1 MLCEIAITN
10 GVFEPKEIVN
20 APARKA
26 VLKSV
31 LRSLCYDNGR
41 LLCNMYDGKWEDAVY
56 RQVEGSSW
64 LGDDVRAVL
73 KLLHDRGRLIPRH
86 AESASSPGD
95 DIAWLREALS
105 SHRRLPFYAILT
117 RAETISKYSP
127 KELIAVCTALDSVPE
142 SPLWNSVSRSV
153 TVERTAKEMAKAVAP
168 ILRTCRSLLFIDP
181 FFNPELYR
189 YRRSIPEFLKS
200 AFTQRYDPKSLSL
213 IEIHTSHKAYP
224 DPLAFREAAK
234 QFSRHIPSGVK
245 VNLVCW
251 KEHVSG
257 PDFHNR
263 YILTNHSG
271 VAFLHGLDE
280 KPHDSD
286 EIVLLDEDSRGKR
299 WRDFQKATSPYVCM
313 GKVAVIGTSRA
324 NT

>member
-26 VLKSV
+26 ALKSV

-41 LLCNMYDGKWEDAVY
+41 LLCNMYDGKWQDAVY

-73 KLLHDRGRLIPRH
+73 KILHDQGRLIPRR
-86 AESASSPGD
+86 AESASAPGD
-95 DIAWLREALS
+95 DIAWLGEALS

-117 RAETISKYSP
+117 RAETISKYSS
-127 KELIAVCTALDSVPE
+127 KEPIAVCMSLDSVPD
-142 SPLWNSVSRSV
+142 SALWSSVSRSV

-181 FFNPELYR
+181 YFNPELYR
-189 YRRSIPEFLKS
+189 YWHPIHEFLKS
-200 AFTQRYDPKSLSL
+200 AVIQRYDPKSLSL
-213 IEIHTSHKAYP
+213 IEIHTSHNVYP
-224 DPLAFREAAK
+224 GSPAFREVAK
-234 QFSRHIPSGVK
+234 QLSGHIPSGVG

-251 KEHVSG
+251 SKRDSG

-263 YILTNHSG
+263 YILTNHAG

-280 KPHDSD
+280 KSHDSD
-286 EIVLLDEDSRGKR
+286 EIILLDEDSRGKR
-299 WRDFQKATSPYVCM
+299 WRDFQKATSPYDCVD
-313 GKVAVIGTSRA
+313 KVAVIGTFRA

>member
-1 MLCEIAITN
+1 MLYEIAITK

-56 RQVEGSSW
+56 RQVEGYSW
-64 LGDDVRAVL
+64 LGDDVRTVL
-73 KLLHDRGRLIPRH
+73 KILHDRGRLIPRR
-86 AESASSPGD
+86 AESASFPSN
-95 DIAWLREALS
+95 DIAWLGEALS

-117 RAETISKYSP
+117 RAETISKYSS
-127 KELIAVCTALDSVPE
+127 KELIAVCMSLDSVPD
-142 SPLWNSVSRSV
+142 SPLWSSVSRSV
-153 TVERTAKEMAKAVAP
+153 SVKRTAKEMAKAVAP
-168 ILRTCRSLLFIDP
+168 ILRTCRSLLFIDSY
-181 FFNPELYR
+181 FNPELYR
-189 YRRSIPEFLKS
+189 YRRSIHEFLKS
-200 AFTQRYDPKSLSL
+200 AFIQRYDPKSLSL
-213 IEIHTSHKAYP
+213 IEIHTSDNVCRDRA
-224 DPLAFREAAK
+224 AFREAAK
-234 QFSRHIPSGVK
+234 QLSGQIPRGVG

-251 KEHVSG
+251 RKRDSG

-263 YILTNHSG
+263 YILTNHAG

-280 KPHDSD
+280 KSHDSD
-286 EIVLLDEDSRGKR
+286 EIVLLDEDVRGKL
-299 WRDFQKATSPYVCM
+299 WRNFQKATSPYNCVD
-313 GKVAVIGTSRA
+313 KVAVIGTSRA